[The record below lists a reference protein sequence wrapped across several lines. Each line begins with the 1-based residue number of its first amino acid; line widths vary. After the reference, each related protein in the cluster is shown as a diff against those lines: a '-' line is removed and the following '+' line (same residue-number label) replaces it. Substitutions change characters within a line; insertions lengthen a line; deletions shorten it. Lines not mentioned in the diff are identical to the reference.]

1 MVILGPPESVMVAY
15 HDFVALSQSG
25 DSEERGQA
33 AHLAAQAYLMHT
45 GPADEH
51 AALYAALIGFLDDP
65 SVRVRAALAYGLL
78 HALEAPRPIL
88 LALLQDSEVI
98 SRAVAQYSPALIDA
112 DLIGL
117 IRKAGPVMLHA
128 IALRER
134 ISARVAEALIARDNR
149 AVTLRVLPREDVPV
163 PLTLLASLA
172 AEKGVVDAEMRGA
185 LLGRADLPAGARLAL
200 VEAAVNALRGAR
212 MVKGAIAAP
221 RLERLLRDGMD
232 TALTAI
238 GEGEAIAGETPFA
251 SELVST
257 ERVSLRVMLHAVIN
271 GHVLFF
277 ADCLAALSD
286 TPRDKVFTLLETGSR
301 PALNALL
308 ARCGL
313 GEAVRNLIAR
323 LIFHARSADLAD
335 DVTARHFVVTVLTEE
350 LIVEHEGAI
359 PPDLEDAFAYLSEQ
373 NVALARRAARG
384 VMSAFADDVSGGR
397 SMPAIPAGERLAL
410 PAA

>member
-1 MVILGPPESVMVAY
+1 MVAY
-15 HDFVALSQSG
+15 QDFVALSQSG

-78 HALEAPRPIL
+78 HAIEAPRPII
-88 LALLQDSEVI
+88 LALLQDSEII

-112 DLIGL
+112 DIVGL
-117 IRKAGPVMLHA
+117 VRKAGLVMLTA
-128 IALRER
+128 VALRER
-134 ISARVAEALIARDNR
+134 ISARVADALIARNEPT
-149 AVTLRVLPREDVPV
+149 VTLRILPRDDIPV
-163 PLTLLASLA
+163 PGALMTKLAT
-172 AEKGVVDAEMRGA
+172 EQGVGDAEIRGA
-185 LLGRADLPAGARLAL
+185 LLGRSDLPAGARLVL
-200 VEAAVNALRGAR
+200 VEAAVAALREAR
-212 MVKGAIAAP
+212 IVKGAIAAP

-238 GEGEAIAGETPFA
+238 GEGEAVVGESPFA
-251 SELVST
+251 AELIATDKVSA
-257 ERVSLRVMLHAVIN
+257 RVMLHAVVN

-277 ADCLAALSD
+277 ADCLSALAA
-286 TPRDKVFTLLETGSR
+286 TPREKVFTLLETGSR

-323 LIFHARSADLAD
+323 LIFHARAADLAD
-335 DVTARHFVVTVLTEE
+335 DVTARHFVVTALTEE
-350 LIVEHEGAI
+350 LIVEHEGVI

-373 NVALARRAARG
+373 NVALARKAARG
-384 VMSAFADDVSGGR
+384 VMSSFAGDVSGDK
-397 SMPAIPAGERLAL
+397 SLPLLPMDELLAL